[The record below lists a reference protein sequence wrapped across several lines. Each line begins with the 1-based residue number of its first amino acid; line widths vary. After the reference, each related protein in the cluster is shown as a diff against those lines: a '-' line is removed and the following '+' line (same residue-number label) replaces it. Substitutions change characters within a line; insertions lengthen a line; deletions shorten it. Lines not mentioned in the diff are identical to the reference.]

1 MFNPEIWVIRMLRKE
16 FKRNQTLLSQ
26 KKKKVNPGIQGAGNG
41 SMSKEGSLPLS
52 LTTKL
57 NPCDLY
63 RSRELTFPSDSLI
76 SEHVQ

>member
-1 MFNPEIWVIRMLRKE
+1 MG
-16 FKRNQTLLSQ
+16 NQNAEERIQEKPTRDCGL
-26 KKKKVNPGIQGAGNG
+26 KKKKSQSKGAGNG

>member
-16 FKRNQTLLSQ
+16 FKRNQPETAVS
-26 KKKKVNPGIQGAGNG
+26 KKKKSQSKGAGNG